1 MQVGQSQQFTAAV
14 SGTTNTTVNWLV
26 SGIQGGNSTV
36 GTISSSGLYTAPSTA
51 PTNPV
56 TVTAESA
63 SNLRAS
69 ANATITISPIPGNP
83 VVSVSI
89 LPTSAVMQV
98 GQSQQFT
105 AAVSGTTDT
114 TVSWLVSGI
123 QGGNSTLGT
132 ISSSGLY
139 TAPSTAPA
147 NPVTVTAES
156 TSNLSASANATIT
169 ISPTPG
175 NPAVSV
181 SILPTSAIMQKGQT
195 QQFTAAVSGSSDTA
209 VNWLVSGIQGGNSTV
224 GTISSSGLYTAPSTA
239 PTNPVTVTA
248 ESASDV
254 SASANA
260 TVTISSI
267 PENEETAFIYVDPNK
282 GNDSNPGT
290 QAKPLQT
297 IQAAAALASENNKK
311 KIGTRV
317 TLNPG
322 TYRENAQYNAGSG
335 NTSAPI
341 TFEAADNGTAIL
353 SGSDL
358 YTDWKASGNVF
369 THSWTSLGGACGLP
383 NGWPSMWPIVLRREM
398 VFVNGTPLTQV
409 ISSDEMIEGTFY
421 VDDGGG
427 QISVWPPTG
436 TNMSTATVEV
446 AVRPGVFTLAGA
458 TNFVFR
464 GLTFEHAA
472 TCPQG
477 GNALTINNSTGVL
490 VDTDNFLWNNDA
502 GLGFYEAN
510 NVVVQNSVANHNG
523 AEGFSAAQG
532 KNYNYN
538 NNETSYNNWRGA
550 MAAFYGWSYAGTKI
564 LLMHTAD
571 FNGFKTYY
579 NQTGGI
585 WFDTDNENITLENLA
600 SSNNLQYGMFLEA
613 SEGPITI
620 TDSQFCNNHDNE
632 DPVNSTG
639 TLSGGN
645 AEYVT
650 VSGSLFYNNAIPH
663 SGGEI
668 KIGGTSAG
676 RSFTNWETG
685 EPMTV
690 QSQNWTLSN
699 NTVVGVGSTE
709 ELFYSYLNGSV
720 WNPLFTSTFASNN
733 NTWWNASNANVFT
746 TSAGTF
752 NFAKWQSVMGRD
764 ADSTFSNPGVSC
776 TPPTPDYPDYW
787 LTTYFDGETQTVAP
801 GASASYTV
809 QVFPVGAFTGTVSL
823 SVNGATQI
831 GATAS
836 LGAQSITASGSTTLT
851 VNTSKSTTVGT
862 FPITVVAT
870 SGSVVRTLT
879 LTLTVQ

>member
-1 MQVGQSQQFTAAV
+1 
-14 SGTTNTTVNWLV
+14 
-26 SGIQGGNSTV
+26 
-36 GTISSSGLYTAPSTA
+36 
-51 PTNPV
+51 
-56 TVTAESA
+56 
-63 SNLRAS
+63 
-69 ANATITISPIPGNP
+69 
-83 VVSVSI
+83 
-89 LPTSAVMQV
+89 
-98 GQSQQFT
+98 
-105 AAVSGTTDT
+105 
-114 TVSWLVSGI
+114 
-123 QGGNSTLGT
+123 
-132 ISSSGLY
+132 
-139 TAPSTAPA
+139 
-147 NPVTVTAES
+147 
-156 TSNLSASANATIT
+156 
-169 ISPTPG
+169 
-175 NPAVSV
+175 
-181 SILPTSAIMQKGQT
+181 
-195 QQFTAAVSGSSDTA
+195 
-209 VNWLVSGIQGGNSTV
+209 
-224 GTISSSGLYTAPSTA
+224 
-239 PTNPVTVTA
+239 
-248 ESASDV
+248 
-254 SASANA
+254 
-260 TVTISSI
+260 
-267 PENEETAFIYVDPNK
+267 
-282 GNDSNPGT
+282 
-290 QAKPLQT
+290 
-297 IQAAAALASENNKK
+297 
-311 KIGTRV
+311 
-317 TLNPG
+317 
-322 TYRENAQYNAGSG
+322 
-335 NTSAPI
+335 
-341 TFEAADNGTAIL
+341 
-353 SGSDL
+353 
-358 YTDWKASGNVF
+358 
-369 THSWTSLGGACGLP
+369 
-383 NGWPSMWPIVLRREM
+383 MWPIVLRREM

>member
-1 MQVGQSQQFTAAV
+1 MMKTSPSKLQFLVLAALLTV
-14 SGTTNTTVNWLV
+14 SAATVWAASAIQYQAASSTVFNASVSSGPAYLVFAWSGFTDGSGTTLEASKVGDSVTIPLSVPLAGVYDVQVATKKHVNRGIVQLSINGSNVGSPMNQYSENDVWQAFDLGTVSLAAGNQPFKFTTT
-26 SGIQGGNSTV
+26 G
-36 GTISSSGLYTAPSTA
+36 
-51 PTNPV
+51 
-56 TVTAESA
+56 
-63 SNLRAS
+63 
-69 ANATITISPIPGNP
+69 
-83 VVSVSI
+83 
-89 LPTSAVMQV
+89 TSAHGFTQAFDYIKLTEV
-98 GQSQQFT
+98 SQT
-105 AAVSGTTDT
+105 
-114 TVSWLVSGI
+114 
-123 QGGNSTLGT
+123 
-132 ISSSGLY
+132 
-139 TAPSTAPA
+139 
-147 NPVTVTAES
+147 
-156 TSNLSASANATIT
+156 
-169 ISPTPG
+169 
-175 NPAVSV
+175 AVSV

-776 TPPTPDYPDYW
+776 APPTPDYPDYW